1 MSLLTNSTTLLRP
14 SKLSPPLLHP
24 HTASIAT
31 HFTQRRSRRCNLL
44 RVSSSPQNPTATIA
58 EPVTTTQ
65 SDEANGDGGDESIL
79 LSGSSVVRAF
89 YAGINSHDLDSVEEL
104 IAHNCVYED
113 LIFPQPFVGRKA
125 IMDFF
130 NKFIDT
136 ISMELQF
143 VIDDI
148 SEADS
153 SAVGVTWHLEWKG
166 RPFPFSKGCSFYRL
180 EVLNGKR
187 QIIYGRDSVEPFLK
201 PGETALVAIRGV
213 AWLLQRFPKLA
224 DWL

>member
-113 LIFPQPFVGRKA
+113 LIFPQPFVGRKVCLSLVEFRENYWDYLMKFQ
-125 IMDFF
+125 ICLVIWWLFF
-130 NKFIDT
+130 LGNNWVIVDNAWV
-136 ISMELQF
+136 LQ
-143 VIDDI
+143 
-148 SEADS
+148 E
-153 SAVGVTWHLEWKG
+153 
-166 RPFPFSKGCSFYRL
+166 
-180 EVLNGKR
+180 
-187 QIIYGRDSVEPFLK
+187 
-201 PGETALVAIRGV
+201 
-213 AWLLQRFPKLA
+213 
-224 DWL
+224 

>member
-113 LIFPQPFVGRKA
+113 LIFPQPFVGRKVCLSLVEFRENYWDYLMKFQ
-125 IMDFF
+125 ICLVIWWLFF
-130 NKFIDT
+130 LGNNW
-136 ISMELQF
+136 
-143 VIDDI
+143 VIVDN
-148 SEADS
+148 A
-153 SAVGVTWHLEWKG
+153 W
-166 RPFPFSKGCSFYRL
+166 
-180 EVLNGKR
+180 VLH
-187 QIIYGRDSVEPFLK
+187 E
-201 PGETALVAIRGV
+201 
-213 AWLLQRFPKLA
+213 
-224 DWL
+224 

>member
-1 MSLLTNSTTLLRP
+1 MSLLTNSTTILRP

-65 SDEANGDGGDESIL
+65 SDEANGDGGDESKL

-113 LIFPQPFVGRKA
+113 LIFPQPFVGRKVCLSLVEFRENYWDYLMKFQ
-125 IMDFF
+125 ICLVIWWLFF
-130 NKFIDT
+130 FFW
-136 ISMELQF
+136 E
-143 VIDDI
+143 
-148 SEADS
+148 
-153 SAVGVTWHLEWKG
+153 
-166 RPFPFSKGCSFYRL
+166 
-180 EVLNGKR
+180 
-187 QIIYGRDSVEPFLK
+187 IIG
-201 PGETALVAIRGV
+201 
-213 AWLLQRFPKLA
+213 
-224 DWL
+224 